1 MGIKKEKKRFFNV
14 TPDMSEYGTIV
25 NIFHTDYDKAS
36 HEYLNINYGIMAIE
50 KGAFKDITN
59 LREII
64 INDSVRAIEA
74 QAFMGCIRLTDIKL
88 PKGLTEIS
96 SEIFYDCKLLDNLII
111 PDTVRKIGSN
121 AFTNCVSLKTLKLP
135 NSLRII
141 GANAF
146 SGCTNL
152 KELILPKDLI
162 SCGNNIVA
170 DSGVEYIVINRRFKE
185 FLDVIVPDFLD
196 IEEYEKDM
204 IKVILKNNTQN

>member
-1 MGIKKEKKRFFNV
+1 MHKKKEKKRFFNV

-25 NIFHTDYDKAS
+25 NIFQTDYDKSS
-36 HEYLNINYGIMAIE
+36 HEYININYGIMAIE

-64 INDSVRAIEA
+64 INDSVRSIEA

-88 PKGLTEIS
+88 PNNLTEIS
-96 SEIFYDCKLLDNLII
+96 SELFYNCNMLENITI
-111 PDTVRKIGSN
+111 PETVRKIGSN
-121 AFTNCVSLKTLKLP
+121 AFTNCSSLKTLKLP
-135 NSLRII
+135 RSIRII
-141 GANAF
+141 GASAF

-162 SCGNNIVA
+162 SVGNNLVV
-170 DSGVEYIVINRRFKE
+170 DSGIEYVVINRRFKE
-185 FLDVIVPDFLD
+185 FFDTIFPDFIK

-204 IKVILKNNTQN
+204 LKVILKNNTPN

>member
-1 MGIKKEKKRFFNV
+1 MRKKKEKKRFFNV

-36 HEYLNINYGIMAIE
+36 HEYININYGIMAIE
-50 KGAFKDITN
+50 KAAFKDIEN

-64 INDSVRAIEA
+64 INDSVRAIES
-74 QAFMGCIRLTDIKL
+74 QAFMGCIRLSDIKL

-96 SEIFYDCKLLDNLII
+96 SEVFLNCKMLNNVAL

-121 AFTNCVSLKTLKLP
+121 AFTNCQSLTSLKVP
-135 NSLRII
+135 ASVRII
-141 GANAF
+141 GAEAF

-152 KELILPKDLI
+152 KELVLPKDLI
-162 SCGNNIVA
+162 SCGNNIVK

-185 FLDVIVPDFLD
+185 FLDVITPDFID

-204 IKVILKNNTQN
+204 LKVILKK